1 MTNIRF
7 ASIASCTLFC
17 CLFLA
22 FSASAQFIQNNV
34 TKSIST
40 NAAFNAKITANVGIG
55 TASPMQKLTVFTPSN
70 SYGISHTDGNIKF
83 STYIG
88 GQANGAYVGTIS
100 NHPLHFY
107 INNGNAQMTVATNG
121 NVGIGTVAPVSRLEI
136 AGQNALMM
144 RGYEPFLNLRDENCG
159 QTGRIQFVG
168 GAWNFHKILANGN
181 VSYQMTVVDNGN
193 VGIGTT
199 VPKSKLEV
207 VGQDGICSRG
217 YEPFITIIDDNS
229 GKSARIQAAHG
240 DINFFKGVPSGQG
253 WNNYIPQMVIKDNG
267 IVMIG
272 TSKTPVDYKL
282 AVGGKVICE
291 EVKVQLQNAWPDYV
305 FSKNYKLPTIEAVEQ
320 HIHEQQH
327 LPGIPSACEVAEN
340 GISVGE
346 MQTKMMEKIEELTL
360 YLIEQNK
367 EIKQL
372 KAENLAIK
380 ATMGK

>member
-7 ASIASCTLFC
+7 ASIASGTLFC

-40 NAAFNAKITANVGIG
+40 NTAFNAKTTANVGIG

-70 SYGISHTDGNIKF
+70 GYGISHTDGSIKF

-107 INNGNAQMTVATNG
+107 VNNGTAQMTVATNG

-217 YEPFITIIDDNS
+217 YEPFMTIIDDNS

-272 TSKTPVDYKL
+272 TLKTPVGYKL

-305 FSKNYKLPTIEAVEQ
+305 FESDYVLPSLEQVEQ
-320 HIHEQQH
+320 HIKINKH
-327 LPGIPSACEVAEN
+327 LPGIPAACELETD
-340 GISVGE
+340 GISVGA

-360 YLIEQNK
+360 YLIDLKK
-367 EIKQL
+367 ENTALRQEIEILKQ
-372 KAENLAIK
+372 K
-380 ATMGK
+380 